1 MPIETIAGEPFNIRF
16 DGPAD
21 APVLMLS
28 NSLGTNLSMWD
39 PQIAEWA
46 KAFRILRYDSRGH
59 GLSVA
64 TDRSFGIDR
73 LGQDALA
80 ILDHFGIEKT
90 HWCGVSKGGM
100 VGQWLATNAR
110 ERMGRVVLAN
120 TAAHMGP
127 PSLWND
133 RIDIARSRGM
143 AALVPGVLE
152 RWFSPRFRETEP
164 ATVVKVSEMLTTTP
178 AIGYATCCAAIR
190 DMDQRETIRS
200 IANPVLVIIG
210 KLDPAT
216 PPAAGHLIADAI
228 AGSRTVELNAAH
240 LSNLEQPEAF
250 TGAVLDFLKA

>member
-39 PQIAEWA
+39 PQIAEWS
-46 KAFRILRYDSRGH
+46 KHFRILRYDSRGH

-64 TDRSFGIDR
+64 TDRAFSIAT
-73 LGQDALA
+73 LGRDALA
-80 ILDHFGIEKT
+80 ILDHFGIEKA

-110 ERMGRVVLAN
+110 QRMGRVVLAN
-120 TAAHMGP
+120 TAARMGP
-127 PSLWND
+127 PDLWNG
-133 RIDIARSRGM
+133 RIRTVRSKGM
-143 AALVPGVLE
+143 AVIVQATLE
-152 RWFSPRFRETEP
+152 RWFSPAFRQSEP
-164 ATVVKVSEMLTTTP
+164 ATVTKVSEMLTSTP

-190 DMDQRETIRS
+190 DMDQREALRG

-210 KLDPAT
+210 RVDPAT
-216 PPAAGHLIADAI
+216 PPAAGHLIAEAI
-228 AGSRTVELNAAH
+228 PGSRTVELDAAH
-240 LSNLEQPEAF
+240 LSNLEQPAAF
-250 TGAVLDFLKA
+250 TGAVLDFLNA

>member
-1 MPIETIAGEPFNIRF
+1 MPIETIRGEPFNIRF
-16 DGPAD
+16 DGAAD

-39 PQIAEWA
+39 PQIAEWS
-46 KAFRILRYDSRGH
+46 KHFRILRYDSRGH

-64 TDRSFGIDR
+64 TDRPFSIAT
-73 LGQDALA
+73 LGEDALA
-80 ILDHFGIEKT
+80 ILDHFGIEKA

-110 ERMGRVVLAN
+110 HRMGRVVLAN

-133 RIDIARSRGM
+133 RIDLVRSRGM
-143 AALVPGVLE
+143 GALVQGVLE
-152 RWFSPRFRETEP
+152 RWFSPSFRESDA
-164 ATVVKVSEMLTTTP
+164 ATVAKVSEMLTTTP

-190 DMDQRETIRS
+190 DMDQREAIRT

-210 KLDPAT
+210 KVDPAT
-216 PPAAGHLIADAI
+216 PPAAGHLIAEAI
-228 AGSRTVELNAAH
+228 PGSRTVELDAAH

-250 TGAVLDFLKA
+250 TGAVLDFLKG

>member
-39 PQIAEWA
+39 PQIAEWS
-46 KAFRILRYDSRGH
+46 KHFRVLRYDSRGH

-64 TDRSFGIDR
+64 TDRAFSIAT
-73 LGQDALA
+73 LGEDALA
-80 ILDHFGIEKT
+80 ILDHFGIDKA
-90 HWCGVSKGGM
+90 HWCGLSKGGM

-110 ERMGRVVLAN
+110 QRMSRLVLAN

-127 PSLWND
+127 PSLWDD
-133 RIDIARSRGM
+133 RIAMARGKGM
-143 AALVPGVLE
+143 DALVKGVLE
-152 RWFSPRFRETEP
+152 RWFSPRFRESDP
-164 ATVVKVSEMLTTTP
+164 ATVAKVSEMLTTTP

-200 IANPVLVIIG
+200 IDNPVLVIIG
-210 KLDPAT
+210 KVDPAT
-216 PPAAGHLIADAI
+216 PPAAGHLIAEAI
-228 AGSRTVELNAAH
+228 PGSRTVELDAAH
-240 LSNLEQPEAF
+240 LSNLEQPDAF
-250 TGAVLDFLKA
+250 TSVVLEFLKG

>member
-28 NSLGTNLSMWD
+28 NSLGTNFAMWD
-39 PQIAEWA
+39 PQIPEWS
-46 KAFRILRYDSRGH
+46 KHFRILRYDSRGH

-64 TDRSFGIDR
+64 TDRAFSIAT
-73 LGQDALA
+73 LGEDALA
-80 ILDHFGIEKT
+80 ILDHFGIDKA

-100 VGQWLATNAR
+100 VGQWLATHAR
-110 ERMGRVVLAN
+110 HRLGRVVLAN

-133 RIDIARSRGM
+133 RIDLVRSRGM

-152 RWFSPRFRETEP
+152 RWFSPRFRESEP
-164 ATVVKVSEMLTTTP
+164 ATVAKVSEMLTTTP

-190 DMDQRETIRS
+190 DMDQREAIRS
-200 IANPVLVIIG
+200 ITNPVLVIIG
-210 KLDPAT
+210 KVDPAT
-216 PPAAGHLIADAI
+216 PPAAGHLIAEAI
-228 AGSRTVELNAAH
+228 PGSRTVELDAAH

-250 TGAVLDFLKA
+250 TSAVLDFLTA

>member
-16 DGPAD
+16 DGPAE

-39 PQIAEWA
+39 PQIPEWS
-46 KAFRILRYDSRGH
+46 KHFRVLRYDSRGH

-64 TDRSFGIDR
+64 TDISFGIDR
-73 LGQDALA
+73 LGRDAIA
-80 ILDHFGIEKT
+80 ILDHFGIGKA

-110 ERMGRVVLAN
+110 ERMGRLVLAN
-120 TAAHMGP
+120 TAAYMGP
-127 PSLWND
+127 AELWNG
-133 RIDIARSRGM
+133 RIETVRGKGM
-143 AALVPGVLE
+143 AAIVEGTLA
-152 RWFSPRFRETEP
+152 RWFSPGFRESDA
-164 ATVVKVSEMLTTTP
+164 ATVAKVSEMLTTTP

-200 IANPVLVIIG
+200 IANPVLVVIG
-210 KLDPAT
+210 KVDPAT

-228 AGSRTVELNAAH
+228 AGSRMIELDAAH

-250 TGAVLDFLKA
+250 TGAVRDFLTA